1 MSNKFLLDFVV
12 RSVYFSDLPNLKT
25 AQTLMV
31 QEFQKKTKKPQK
43 KLDKP
48 EAVFSF
54 LGNSAIH

>member
-1 MSNKFLLDFVV
+1 MGIIPMSNKFLLDFVV

-48 EAVFSF
+48 EQ
-54 LGNSAIH
+54 IR